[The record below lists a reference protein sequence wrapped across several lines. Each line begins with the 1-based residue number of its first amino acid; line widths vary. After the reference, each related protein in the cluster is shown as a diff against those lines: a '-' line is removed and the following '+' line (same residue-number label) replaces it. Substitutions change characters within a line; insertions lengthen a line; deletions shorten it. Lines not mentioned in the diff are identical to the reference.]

1 MKQNYEEM
9 YRKLTKDFFTI
20 LGLCRENG
28 LTFTF
33 DFNSKKYK
41 VLNNEN
47 EKINK
52 INCEITKKYRELVE
66 DFEDLSD
73 DYFTLK
79 AEYDELKEKYNT
91 LTRFIRL

>member
-20 LGLCRENG
+20 LELCRENG

-33 DFNSKKYK
+33 DFKSKKYK
-41 VLNNEN
+41 ILSNEN
-47 EKINK
+47 KELRD
-52 INCEITKKYRELVE
+52 EYTDLRKKYRELIE

-79 AEYDELKEKYNT
+79 AEYEELKGKYI
-91 LTRFIRL
+91 LLSRCIRL

>member
-20 LGLCRENG
+20 LELCRENG

-33 DFNSKKYK
+33 DFKSKKYK
-41 VLNNEN
+41 ILNNEN

-79 AEYDELKEKYNT
+79 AEYEELKGKYI
-91 LTRFIRL
+91 LLSRCIRL

>member
-20 LGLCRENG
+20 LELCRENG

-33 DFNSKKYK
+33 DFKSKKYK
-41 VLNNEN
+41 ILSNEN
-47 EKINK
+47 KELRDEYNDIR
-52 INCEITKKYRELVE
+52 KKNRELIE

-79 AEYDELKEKYNT
+79 AEYEELKGKYI
-91 LTRFIRL
+91 LLSRCIRL